1 MLTGV
6 RTAIIRDGR
15 VRSILIRIPSML
27 TIPTRQLILR
37 ILADLHIFTLKRTG
51 ITWIYRT
58 CILPVSPVPSFHATN
73 GVHTE

>member
-1 MLTGV
+1 MLNGV
-6 RTAIIRDGR
+6 RDAIIHDGMIH
-15 VRSILIRIPSML
+15 SILIRIPSGFI
-27 TIPTRQLILR
+27 IPTRQLILR

-73 GVHTE
+73 GVHPE